1 MKEVKAFIHR
11 QRAAAT
17 LHALRTAG
25 FNRFS
30 FNDVKG
36 ALSALDP
43 EERVFS
49 VEFGEQVIAEVK
61 LEFVCDPDRV
71 EDAIAL
77 LREHGRTDQAI
88 SGWIFVTDI
97 ERSEVIEGG

>member
-1 MKEVKAFIHR
+1 MKEIKAFIHR

-36 ALSALDP
+36 ALSALEP

-49 VEFGEQVIAEVK
+49 VEFGEEVITEVK
-61 LEFVCDPDRV
+61 LEFVCDAGRV
-71 EDAIAL
+71 EDAIRL
-77 LREHGRTDQAI
+77 LKEHGRTDQPV
-88 SGWIFVTDI
+88 SGWVFVTDI
-97 ERSEVIEGG
+97 ERSETIEGG